1 MLKDFQG
8 IIDSQGLRTFRQS
21 ASSITGEADIA
32 STDARV
38 PFWAVVEERAATGI
52 LREMMLGSRQRAL
65 RLLEEA
71 AVSIGCE
78 PLR

>member
-21 ASSITGEADIA
+21 ASSITGEAAVA
-32 STDARV
+32 STGARV
-38 PFWAVVEERAATGI
+38 PFWAVIEEHAATSI

-71 AVSIGCE
+71 AISIGSE